1 MNLIKIPRNI
11 FQTWETKNISIE
23 LNLLCQTWRE
33 KNTKYTY
40 FLFDDNERKEFIKK
54 HFDEKI
60 YKSYCKIIP
69 GAFKADLWR
78 YCVLYIYGGIFVDL
92 DSICYNSI
100 DIFLD
105 EHIEFMTAVDLN
117 NCPSIGRYNL
127 TNGFIASIPKHPVLL
142 NCIERI
148 VYNIENNI
156 IPYSNLDFSGP
167 GVLGKSLN
175 KYLNLQETTS
185 FVGKEGIINN
195 TIKLLKFEI
204 GTEYIKDIKDGIIL
218 FQNKNGNELIQN
230 IYNNELK
237 KIKHVDWG
245 TCKNPINNSHEKQN
259 TTIVTM
265 LYDIRKKEGNYDNNN
280 ELNRGIQKYC
290 NLASEFIL
298 DLPYNLI
305 VFTDDFD
312 VIKFIENKKKSNIII
327 YNKPFEETYYYKHF
341 DKLVELQKTF
351 HIINGNTKQ
360 ETPMYIILNNN
371 KFHFMESSIE
381 LNPFESSHFVWMD
394 FGINHVAKNTELI
407 HEWITKVPDKIKQLC
422 INPYTETNS
431 PKEHFQFIYHNMAG
445 GLFSGSSQNLLK
457 YCKLFKQKTEEI
469 YNDNWYQ
476 IDEAV
481 MTMVQRENSYLFDLF
496 YGDYQGIVSNY
507 LYPVHNLDLIFRGS
521 QKLIDSNK
529 TKEAH
534 DIVLYCLK
542 YFQNN
547 PNSDLVFYFI
557 QQNIIVNYYNNNQL
571 LLDDTIKLINMKLS
585 SENTNDKELI
595 HNLLNNNKV
604 NISYYKNKELINI

>member
-1 MNLIKIPRNI
+1 MSLIKIPRNI

-40 FLFDDNERKEFIKK
+40 FLFDDNERKEFIRK

-117 NCPSIGRYNL
+117 NCPLIGKYNL

-148 VYNIENNI
+148 VYNIENSI
-156 IPYSNLDFSGP
+156 IPDSNLDFSGP

-185 FVGKEGIINN
+185 FIGKEGIINN

-204 GTEYIKDIKDGIIL
+204 GTEYIKDIKDSIIL

-245 TCKNPINNSHEKQN
+245 TCKNPINNSHEEQN

-305 VFTDDFD
+305 VFTDDCE
-312 VIKFIENKKKSNIII
+312 VIKFIENKKKTNIII

-351 HIINGNTKQ
+351 HIINGNIKQ

-481 MTMVQRENSYLFDLF
+481 MTMVQRENPYLFDLF

-542 YFQNN
+542 YFQDK

-571 LLDDTIKLINMKLS
+571 LLDDIIKLINMKLS